1 MADSKE
7 AQTTVYDSTAH
18 SSEVKLDGS
27 LEFVHEYGGNES
39 KPSYQEASGAPVE
52 NVSPLGLHVT
62 GFTTIFLNI
71 GMMIGTGVFSTRKCF
86 VLCNSRHSLTKY
98 PAASIL
104 KGTGSVGLSLLY
116 WALGLAIAG
125 AQLAI
130 YMELASYFPNRS
142 GAEVVYLEQAYP
154 RPKYLLPTAF
164 AVQSVLLSFSSS
176 NCIGTNLPRTETLRA
191 LLTMCHSHGAVSISH
206 RWSYAFGM
214 GTEGTCSWLYHFYC
228 VV

>member
-1 MADSKE
+1 MYS
-7 AQTTVYDSTAH
+7 
-18 SSEVKLDGS
+18 
-27 LEFVHEYGGNES
+27 
-39 KPSYQEASGAPVE
+39 
-52 NVSPLGLHVT
+52 
-62 GFTTIFLNI
+62 
-71 GMMIGTGVFSTRKCF
+71 
-86 VLCNSRHSLTKY
+86 
-98 PAASIL
+98 AASIL

-176 NCIGTNLPRTETLRA
+176 NCIGTDLP
-191 LLTMCHSHGAVSISH
+191 LTDIIICH
-206 RWSYAFGM
+206 
-214 GTEGTCSWLYHFYC
+214 
-228 VV
+228 

>member
-7 AQTTVYDSTAH
+7 AQTDVYDSTAQ

-71 GMMIGTGVFSTRKCF
+71 GMMIGTGVFSTRKF
-86 VLCNSRHSLTKY
+86 PVLCNSRHLLTKY
-98 PAASIL
+98 SAASIL

-176 NCIGTNLPRTETLRA
+176 NCIGATLPA
-191 LLTMCHSHGAVSISH
+191 LSVLARC
-206 RWSYAFGM
+206 
-214 GTEGTCSWLYHFYC
+214 
-228 VV
+228 